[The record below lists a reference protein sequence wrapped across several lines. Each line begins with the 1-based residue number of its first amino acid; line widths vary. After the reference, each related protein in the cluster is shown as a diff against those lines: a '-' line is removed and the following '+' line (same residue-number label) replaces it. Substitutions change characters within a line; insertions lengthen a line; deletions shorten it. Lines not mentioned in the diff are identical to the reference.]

1 MQKAAGLIPVPYACQ
16 AGLSLRSKRYGAVAW
31 GGIDLPEAYGGQG
44 MPYLMGTIV
53 NEIFSSSNQSLAMF
67 QGLTHGATSEIFF
80 YGTEAQ
86 KTTYLSSM
94 VVCDWTGTMNLTEPQ
109 YGTDLGLMR
118 TKAVPQP
125 DGSYHVTRQK
135 IFISAG
141 DHDLTE
147 NIIHLVLARIPGG
160 PKGIKGVSLFIAPQI
175 TGKLRRLSGCA
186 QQCLR
191 RKIETKIGL
200 HGNPTCVM
208 NYDGA
213 TGYLLGDAHKGM
225 RAMFTMMNEARLSVG
240 AQAIAQAEIA
250 YHFAVSYAKD
260 RLQGRVASGAQ
271 TPKDPAEPI
280 IVHPD
285 VRRALLDQ
293 KSYLEGGRALLLW
306 DAELIDRA
314 HRMNDA
320 QALALSS
327 LITPVIKGFLTDKG
341 YKMTVEAQKV
351 FGGYGYIE

>member
-1 MQKAAGLIPVPYACQ
+1 MNISASPIPRYCDLDPTIVSALVHEVGKISTDILLPLNNSGDAEGCRLDAGTVRTPSGFVSAFKAIPD
-16 AGLSLRSKRYGAVAW
+16 GGW

-53 NEIFSSSNQSLAMF
+53 NEIFLSSNQSLAMF

-86 KTTYLSSM
+86 KTTYLPSM
-94 VVCDWTGTMNLTEPQ
+94 VVCDWTGTINLTEPQ

-118 TKAVPQP
+118 TKAVSQP

-225 RAMFTMMNEARLSVG
+225 RAMFTMMNEARLSAG

-250 YHFAVSYAKD
+250 YHNAVSYAKD
-260 RLQGRVASGAQ
+260 RLQGRAASGAQ
-271 TPKDPAEPI
+271 NPKGPADPI

-285 VRRALLDQ
+285 VRRALLD
-293 KSYLEGGRALLLW
+293 
-306 DAELIDRA
+306 
-314 HRMNDA
+314 
-320 QALALSS
+320 
-327 LITPVIKGFLTDKG
+327 
-341 YKMTVEAQKV
+341 
-351 FGGYGYIE
+351 